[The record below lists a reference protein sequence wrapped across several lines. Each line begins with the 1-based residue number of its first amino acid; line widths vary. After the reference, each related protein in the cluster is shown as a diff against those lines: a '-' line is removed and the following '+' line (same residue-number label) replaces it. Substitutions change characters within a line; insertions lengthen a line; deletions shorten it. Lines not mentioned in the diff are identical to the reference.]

1 MENEQ
6 KLNISWSF
14 IVKVIVLVI
23 TLYFLYTIQELI
35 IWFIFALILSI
46 LFNFA
51 IDFLEKLKIPRV
63 IATLFVYIG
72 VLALL
77 ATFLYFSV
85 PAFITQLKDFV
96 ANIPY
101 YFKQISPVL
110 DKLGITAFE
119 KASSGISFLE
129 DSIGKAGQGIF
140 NALLVVFGGLKAALF
155 IIFLSF
161 FLSLETRFLE
171 RFLAKFSPR
180 RYKTRLFNF
189 LPKIKKKIS
198 GWFLS
203 RVAGMVFV
211 GFLSF
216 VLFHVAGIKYAF
228 ILALVFAFFDFI
240 PILGPIVGTLL
251 IFIII
256 AIESFPQAIF
266 ILIGLFIIQ
275 QLEGNLLFPF
285 LFNKIIGVPPFLV
298 LISLVIG
305 GELWGIFGA
314 IYAVPLAGIIFEFVK
329 DVQNFKNK
337 SFEISQ

>member
-1 MENEQ
+1 
-6 KLNISWSF
+6 
-14 IVKVIVLVI
+14 
-23 TLYFLYTIQELI
+23 
-35 IWFIFALILSI
+35 
-46 LFNFA
+46 
-51 IDFLEKLKIPRV
+51 
-63 IATLFVYIG
+63 
-72 VLALL
+72 
-77 ATFLYFSV
+77 
-85 PAFITQLKDFV
+85 
-96 ANIPY
+96 
-101 YFKQISPVL
+101 
-110 DKLGITAFE
+110 
-119 KASSGISFLE
+119 
-129 DSIGKAGQGIF
+129 
-140 NALLVVFGGLKAALF
+140 
-155 IIFLSF
+155 
-161 FLSLETRFLE
+161 
-171 RFLAKFSPR
+171 
-180 RYKTRLFNF
+180 

-314 IYAVPLAGIIFEFVK
+314 ILAVPLAGIIFEFVK